1 MKLAADDRKI
11 FKRETYFTLIA
22 ASLQVTGLL
31 MPSLCLSWCLHI
43 NNTSYEAKFVSRAYT
58 CSALPSGSTA
68 LLLCP
73 SVLASLLAWSG
84 SGVFKFS
91 VLLRRQIKLTR
102 PKVIMNLN
110 WYLII
115 RQICDG
121 VWALI
126 LTHLIFGPISEYRKL
141 KTVSCLVNLEMQT
154 MVCYE
159 KHFWLI
165 PWVLCLPLKEP
176 RIFHI

>member
-1 MKLAADDRKI
+1 
-11 FKRETYFTLIA
+11 
-22 ASLQVTGLL
+22 
-31 MPSLCLSWCLHI
+31 MPSLCLCWCLHI
-43 NNTSYEAKFVSRAYT
+43 KINDDTSYEAKIVSRAYT

-68 LLLCP
+68 LLLCT

-102 PKVIMNLN
+102 PKLIMNLN

-115 RQICDG
+115 RQMCDG

-126 LTHLIFGPISEYRKL
+126 LTHLIFGPISDEQVKAKYRKL
-141 KTVSCLVNLEMQT
+141 KTVSCLANLEMQT

-159 KHFWLI
+159 KHFWLM
-165 PWVLCLPLKEP
+165 PWALCLPLKER